1 MYNRF
6 QQFFAVALAMLV
18 FISTLSVS
26 IEKHYCG
33 DNLVDFAIF
42 THAEKCGME
51 VADEGLNT
59 ADDGPMLMAKS
70 CCKDV
75 VDLHEGQDELSLEK
89 TKVLT
94 ASQKVFIA
102 SFAYVFGGLY
112 DQKTQ
117 RDTLFKH
124 YTPPIV
130 VHDIQVMNAV
140 FLI

>member
-6 QQFFAVALAMLV
+6 QQFVAVALAMLV

-33 DNLVDFAIF
+33 DNLVDLAIF

-51 VADEGLNT
+51 AADEGLNT
-59 ADDGPMLMAKS
+59 ADDGPILMAKS
-70 CCKDV
+70 CCTDV

-89 TKVLT
+89 TKVLSAT
-94 ASQKVFIA
+94 QKVFLA
-102 SFAYVFGGLY
+102 SFTYVFGGLY

-117 RDTLFKH
+117 RDTLFKQ

-130 VHDIQVMNAV
+130 VRDIQVQNSV